1 MKSCFHI
8 PCIAQNTRLHGPKRY
23 AGHYVVLCGYDMA
36 AQKLFYHNPEVHD
49 GREYSIW

>member
-1 MKSCFHI
+1 M
-8 PCIAQNTRLHGPKRY
+8 PDYKRY

-49 GREYSIW
+49 GRKCFDFCHVESFH